1 MGLARKILRA
11 LVPPSLRRLR
21 RRALVRLEERHLA
34 RLSPAQIF
42 SQIYADG
49 VWGGAPGRDYFSG
62 TGSHDPDCLLPYV
75 EAVRRFAAGFSPP
88 LDAVDLGCGDFNVGQ
103 RVRDCFGAYRA
114 RDVVPELIARNRERF
129 AGLDV
134 DFACSDIAA
143 EPLPPGDLVMIRQ
156 VMQHLSNRQ
165 IAAIAAKLDQY
176 RFAIVTEHVPAAPGF
191 TANLDKPTSARVR
204 MGRAGIGIPDSGVVL
219 TEPPFAL
226 AVKSAQVLCET
237 PDAYGPDAVLRTM
250 LYELG

>member
-1 MGLARKILRA
+1 MGQMRKIVRA
-11 LVPPSLRRLR
+11 LVPAGLRRLR
-21 RRALVRLEERHLA
+21 HRALLRLEERRLA

-42 SQIYADG
+42 AQVYAAG
-49 VWGGAPGRDYFSG
+49 TWGGEPGQDYFSG
-62 TGSHDPDCLLPYV
+62 SGSHRPECLLPYV
-75 EAVRRFAAGFSPP
+75 EAVRRFAASFSPP
-88 LDAVDLGCGDFNVGQ
+88 LDAADLGCGDFNVGQ
-103 RVRDCFGAYRA
+103 RIRDCFGAYRA
-114 RDVVPELIARNRERF
+114 RDVVPALIERNREHF

-156 VMQHLSNRQ
+156 VLQHLSNRE
-165 IAAIAAKLDQY
+165 IAAIAAKLCQY
-176 RFAIVTEHVPAAPGF
+176 RFAIVTEHVPAKPGF
-191 TANLDKPTSARVR
+191 TANIDKPTSARVR

-226 AVKSAQVLCET
+226 AVKSARILCET
-237 PDAYGPDAVLRTM
+237 PDAHGPDAVLRTM

>member
-1 MGLARKILRA
+1 MARMRKIVRA
-11 LVPPSLRRLR
+11 LVPAGLRRLR

-34 RLSPAQIF
+34 RLSPAHIF
-42 SQIYADG
+42 SQVYADG
-49 VWGGAPGRDYFSG
+49 IWGGEPGRDYFSG
-62 TGSHDPDCLLPYV
+62 TGSHDPACLLPYV
-75 EAVRRFAAGFSPP
+75 EAVRRFAGGFSPP
-88 LDAVDLGCGDFNVGQ
+88 LDAVDLGCGDFNIG
-103 RVRDCFGAYRA
+103 RRIRDCFGAYRA

-156 VMQHLSNRQ
+156 VLQHLSNRQ
-165 IAAIAAKLDQY
+165 IAAIAAKLSQY
-176 RFAIVTEHVPAAPGF
+176 RFAIVTEHLPAAPGF

-226 AVKSAQVLCET
+226 AVKSARILCET
-237 PDAYGPDAVLRTM
+237 PDAYGPDALLRTM